1 MELKLISQQEYD
13 DIQQQLAEIKEMVK
27 SDRRPEILDNADLI
41 QMLKVSTRTLATWR
55 EDGTIKYSK
64 IGSKI
69 YYRQEDVEELL
80 KKHQQ
85 PKTF

>member
-41 QMLKVSTRTLATWR
+41 QMLKVSTRTLANWR

-69 YYRQEDVEELL
+69 YYRQEDVDELL